1 MWKRVLRMFIGLYV
15 PLFVLTLFLYYS
27 QKAKQIENIT
37 ERQIRANTM
46 KKVSFEE
53 KCHSFIRNTNFWAS
67 LKYPKNFDPL
77 EEHSS
82 FLSSYLELIEYITIY
97 DQFRFLDLEGKE
109 FFRAERVG
117 NDSIVIS
124 ALQNKN
130 HQPYVK
136 AGLQLKRNQIYL
148 SQISLNKENG
158 EIEKPHK
165 PVIRTVAPI
174 FDNEQNQI
182 GLVVINFK
190 MKKILDQIKSKVEDK
205 NVYLLDEDF
214 RVISASTIKEDLP
227 YESENKNSTI
237 DSILNTKAITHIRD
251 STFVENG
258 HIWSQ
263 QSINLNGATFTFG
276 SKSNLPTEIVT
287 PSNWLMALEIPPRI
301 VKAELQPVF
310 ESLLTFNFI
319 SIISLLTLCYIF
331 QKKKFEKELFYK
343 ELESKNILLTRSK
356 DQLEENNVMVNEMN
370 NSLEIRNK
378 QLSDFNYLISH
389 NLRSP
394 VTSMSV
400 IVEMI
405 QKEKNPEVLHQL
417 LPKLDIVAKSITNLT
432 EDINDYLSILDAK
445 EIKIVDI
452 DLNELILEVKNEFT
466 ETLLDNSG
474 FEVQLNL
481 VAWNQIS
488 YSKFYLQSIVHNFIS
503 NAIKYKR
510 ENVSSYI
517 QFESAIENKQK
528 VLYVRDNGIGLN
540 LERHGENVFKLYK
553 RFHRNISGKGMGLFL
568 IKSQLEALNAIIT
581 IDSKVGHG
589 TTFKI
594 IFKK

>member
-1 MWKRVLRMFIGLYV
+1 MWKRILKMFIGLYV

-37 ERQIRANTM
+37 ERQIRATTM

-53 KCHSFIRNTNFWAS
+53 ECHSFLRNTNYWAS

-97 DQFRFLDLEGKE
+97 DQFRFIDLEGKE
-109 FFRAERVG
+109 IFRAERVG
-117 NDSIVIS
+117 NDSIIIS
-124 ALQNKN
+124 ALQNKK

-136 AGLQLKRNQIYL
+136 AGLQLKRNQIFL
-148 SQISLNKENG
+148 SQISLNRENG
-158 EIEKPHK
+158 VIEKPYK

-190 MKKILDQIKSKVEDK
+190 MKNFLDQMKSTVEDK
-205 NVYLLDEDF
+205 NVYLLDEDY
-214 RVISASTIKEDLP
+214 RVISSSTIKEDLP
-227 YESENKNSTI
+227 YELGNKISTI
-237 DSILNTKAITHIRD
+237 EGILKTTLISHNRD

-276 SKSNLPTEIVT
+276 SISNLPTKIVT
-287 PSNWLMALEIPPRI
+287 PSNWLLALEIPRTI

-310 ESLLTFNFI
+310 KSLLTFNII

-331 QKKKFEKELFYK
+331 QKKKLEKEQFYK

-417 LPKLDIVAKSITNLT
+417 LPKLDDVAKSITHLT
-432 EDINDYLSILDAK
+432 EDINDYVAILDTK
-445 EIKIVDI
+445 EIKITDI
-452 DLNELILEVKNEFT
+452 NLKELILEVKNEFT

-474 FEVQLNL
+474 FEVLLNL
-481 VAWNQIS
+481 EAWNHIS

-510 ENVSSYI
+510 DNVDSHI

-540 LERHGENVFKLYK
+540 LERHGDNVFKLYK

-568 IKSQLEALNAIIT
+568 VKSQLEALNATIT
-581 IDSKVGHG
+581 IDSKVGQG
-589 TTFKI
+589 TTFKL
-594 IFKK
+594 IFEK

>member
-1 MWKRVLRMFIGLYV
+1 MWKRVFKMFVGLYV
-15 PLFVLTLFLYYS
+15 PLFVLTLFLYYT
-27 QKAKQIENIT
+27 QKAELIKDIT

-53 KCHSFIRNTNFWAS
+53 ECQSFLRNANYWAS

-77 EEHSS
+77 VEHSS
-82 FLSSYLELIEYITIY
+82 FLNSYLELIEYITTY
-97 DQFRFLDLEGKE
+97 DQFRFIDLEGKE

-148 SQISLNKENG
+148 SQISLNRENG
-158 EIEKPHK
+158 EIEKPYK
-165 PVIRTVAPI
+165 PVIRIVAPI

-190 MKKILDQIKSKVEDK
+190 MKNVLDQMKSTVEDK
-205 NVYLLDEDF
+205 NVYLLDEDY
-214 RVISASTIKEDLP
+214 RIISSSTIKEDLP
-227 YESENKNSTI
+227 YESGNENSTI
-237 DSILNTKAITHIRD
+237 DGILKTTLISHNRD
-251 STFVENG
+251 STFVEND

-276 SKSNLPTEIVT
+276 SKSNLPKEIVT
-287 PSNWLMALEIPPRI
+287 PSNWLLALEIPQRV

-310 ESLLTFNFI
+310 ERMLTFNII

-331 QKKKFEKELFYK
+331 QKKKIEKELFYK

-400 IVEMI
+400 IVDMI
-405 QKEKNPEVLHQL
+405 QKEKNPEILNQL
-417 LPKLDIVAKSITNLT
+417 LPKLDQIAKSITHLT
-432 EDINDYLSILDAK
+432 EDINDYVAILDNQ
-445 EIKIVDI
+445 EVKIEDI
-452 DLNELILEVKNEFT
+452 DLKKLILEVKNEFT
-466 ETLLDNSG
+466 ETLLDNTG
-474 FEVQLNL
+474 FEVLINL
-481 VAWNQIS
+481 DAWDHIS
-488 YSKFYLQSIVHNFIS
+488 YSKFYMQSIVHNFIS
-503 NAIKYKR
+503 NSIKYKR
-510 ENVSSYI
+510 DNVASYI
-517 QFESAIENKQK
+517 EFKSAIENKHK

-540 LERHGENVFKLYK
+540 MERHGDNVFKLYK

-568 IKSQLEALNAIIT
+568 VKSQLEALNATIT
-581 IDSKVGHG
+581 INSKEGVG
-589 TTFKI
+589 TTFKL
-594 IFKK
+594 IF